1 MLDWK
6 TFVYSFTATED
17 TYAITG
23 SFEQGL
29 NLAPSDWGRWDDHN
43 QLHGVL
49 NTYYP
54 NNEDSWYMD
63 IKGDYDY
70 ISVIAKNTKE
80 PANSYEG
87 IAGGGYRIVLRAT
100 LDNGKVYAFSIWV
113 NADKIYAYNHFGAG
127 GSVTGWSGA
136 WKNVAEVNAEA
147 AAALNGDGAEFKLDR
162 ITGNKLRITIN
173 GSILETYTM
182 EGVTDANKV
191 VSMGVAHYGNTGVKV
206 AMPYTIGTDDSVFY
220 TENGKTGYWD
230 MTNQHDGSVTLLN
243 HTKDGDAGWL
253 ATRGMSYSEVAVNV
267 KDFTPSKNADGSLK
281 KGNFS
286 MQFSFMFADGKEY
299 AVRLHNTDN
308 DGNYKLQNMGTNLT
322 GWKWQADLTADQKA
336 KLLDGD
342 GVEFRVKLTASGAE
356 LYVDGQLLKT
366 FDLGDYNGQLAQI
379 RICMNGNNNVQS
391 IKIPFEVK

>member
-29 NLAPSDWGRWDDHN
+29 NHAPSDWGRWDDHN

-54 NNEDSWYMD
+54 NHEDSWYMD

-80 PANSYEG
+80 LANSYEG

-100 LDNGKVYAFSIWV
+100 LDNGKIYAFSIWV
-113 NADKIYAYNHFGAG
+113 NTDKIYAYNHFGAG

-147 AAALNGDGAEFKLDR
+147 AAALNGDGAQFKLER
-162 ITGNKLRITIN
+162 INGNKLRITIN

-182 EGVTDANKV
+182 DGVTEANKV
-191 VSMGVAHYGNTGVKV
+191 VSMGMAHYGAKGEKIAIPYAVGNNMFNVTG
-206 AMPYTIGTDDSVFY
+206 G
-220 TENGKTGYWD
+220 NWD
-230 MTNQHDGSVTLLN
+230 LTNQYDGSVTILN
-243 HTKDGDAGWL
+243 KTGDGSAIITKEKTYTEASV
-253 ATRGMSYSEVAVNV
+253 TV
-267 KDFTPSKNADGSLK
+267 KDFTPEKHDLSVQLK
-281 KGNFS
+281 FL
-286 MQFSFMFADGKEY
+286 FDDGKFY
-299 AVRLHNTDN
+299 QVRLDTTAGVDT
-308 DGNYKLQNMGTNLT
+308 YRFQNMGNSNNLGGSKWPTNYSFT
-322 GWKWQADLTADQKA
+322 PDQIA
-336 KLLDGD
+336 KVKSE
-342 GVEFRVKLTASGAE
+342 GVKFTVKLVDGNAE
-356 LYVDGQLLKT
+356 LYLDDVKVATVTLGEAYAGKT
-366 FDLGDYNGQLAQI
+366 AQVELCI
-379 RICMNGNNNVQS
+379 NGNKTGKN
-391 IKIPFEVK
+391 IEIPFEVK